1 MARAVGGGSQRRSAS
16 MSRLIWTGPA
26 LADVQRLYQFLALKS
41 SYAARRAV
49 GAIRSQVR
57 ILEAQP
63 EVGRILSDTDPEY
76 RTWPID
82 FGDSGY
88 VVLYRFAG
96 HRVYILAVR
105 HQREAGF

>member
-1 MARAVGGGSQRRSAS
+1 MPQ
-16 MSRLIWTGPA
+16 LIWTEAA
-26 LADVQRLYQFLALKS
+26 LADVQRLYRFLVEKS
-41 SYAARRAV
+41 PDAARRAA

-57 ILEAQP
+57 ILETQP
-63 EVGRILSDTDPEY
+63 AVGRLFSDDDPEY

-88 VVLYRFAG
+88 VVLYRFDS
-96 HRVYILAVR
+96 RQVSILAVR